1 MVNNSGNC
9 GQQSRC
15 EDYQPDERRRII
27 IKENGPN
34 VATHSSDYYNDRD
47 YDHNHDHG
55 DYDHDCNVN
64 AIGN

>member
-15 EDYQPDERRRII
+15 KDCQPDGRRRII

-34 VATHSSDYYNDRD
+34 VDTHSSDYYKDRD
-47 YDHNHDHG
+47 YDHNHDRG
-55 DYDHDCNVN
+55 DYDHDCSVN